1 MILIG
6 GLSNLRLSI
15 IYITYQQQWEV
26 ARVAGA
32 YMGEPSAHAVHVV
45 LGGEKAVISHYINVR
60 ILHLY
65 TRGRWL

>member
-32 YMGEPSAHAVHVV
+32 YMGEPSAVHVV
-45 LGGEKAVISHYINVR
+45 LGGEKAVISHYINVL